1 MVNRATN
8 HIQELYADYQQFYFT
23 AYTNLNQKERKEVI
37 ITSLRSEFLS
47 PSARWLEQ
55 LLKEG

>member
-47 PSARWLEQ
+47 PSAR
-55 LLKEG
+55 